1 MGWLVSS
8 GEARGSWLEA
18 VQLCGG
24 GVCHVE
30 RQLDLKSLPL
40 DCYVRVFAL
49 FASGTG
55 ASRTTASARRKEHLT
70 TARQDG
76 DRGAA

>member
-1 MGWLVSS
+1 MGGWRAVGWLVSS

-18 VQLCGG
+18 AQLCGG

-40 DCYVRVFAL
+40 DCYMCVCVIWLRHRSV
-49 FASGTG
+49 SDDGIGT
-55 ASRTTASARRKEHLT
+55 T
-70 TARQDG
+70 
-76 DRGAA
+76 